1 MHKIPS
7 QMLQAL
13 DDNPERWF
21 ELNDAN
27 FITQDADEKRMNP
40 FFRFTCN

>member
-1 MHKIPS
+1 
-7 QMLQAL
+7 MLQAL